1 MTGAAPRVLMVEDE
15 MMIRVLTTDML
26 EELGFEV
33 VEAGTAAEALDLLES
48 AGPVHAALVDLGL
61 PDRPGEDL
69 IHDLRALRP
78 DLPVVVVTGRD
89 ASALSGR
96 TRALPDLGFLEKP
109 YDMPELERALAHIR
123 PGGGAQ

>member
-1 MTGAAPRVLMVEDE
+1 E

-33 VEAGTAAEALDLLES
+33 VEAGTAAEALAALDDPSGLH
-48 AGPVHAALVDLGL
+48 VALVDLGL
-61 PDRPGEDL
+61 PDRPGEEL
-69 IHDLRALRP
+69 IHDIRARLP

-89 ASALSGR
+89 ASALSEK

-109 YDMPELERALAHIR
+109 YDMPELEQALAAIR
-123 PGGGAQ
+123 G

>member
-1 MTGAAPRVLMVEDE
+1 MSGPAAVRRVLMVEDE

-33 VEAGTAAEALDLLES
+33 VEAGTAAEALAVLEDPS
-48 AGPVHAALVDLGL
+48 NLHVALVDLGL

-69 IHDLRALRP
+69 IHDIRARLP
-78 DLPVVVVTGRD
+78 TLPVVVVTGRD
-89 ASALSGR
+89 ASALSAE

-109 YDMPELERALAHIR
+109 YDLPELEQALAAIPR
-123 PGGGAQ
+123 